1 MQSSKLL
8 NLPWP
13 RLRLLAIAALSFPLV
28 ACGNNNVVVKP
39 VGLDPIKPGLMAPMK
54 APACDLPERNG
65 YTGFELARRGDC
77 WSAAYGAAVG
87 RLHGLQK
94 AVKARE
100 KALSQ
105 IVKK

>member
-1 MQSSKLL
+1 
-8 NLPWP
+8 
-13 RLRLLAIAALSFPLV
+13 LV
-28 ACGNNNVVVKP
+28 ACASDNVVVKP
-39 VGLDPIKPGLMAPMK
+39 VSLKPISSGLMAGMNP
-54 APACDLPERNG
+54 PACDLPERNG

-94 AVKARE
+94 AVQARE
-100 KALSQ
+100 KALAG